1 MGRRY
6 QFLSVLVLAVA
17 CGVGLVASQTQS
29 TPAAAAR
36 AAPLPGIAY
45 DSFVLPNSLTVI
57 VHEDHKAPIV
67 AVNVWYQ

>member
-17 CGVGLVASQTQS
+17 CGVGLAASQTQS
-29 TPAAAAR
+29 APAAAAS
-36 AAPLPGIAY
+36 AAPLPEIAY
-45 DSFVLPNSLTVI
+45 DSFVLPNGLTVI